1 MVGSGNVENFKV
13 IATLTENLSAVDK
26 PLVAVFINGWI
37 GHGRASKGSL
47 KIYKEKII
55 WVKNSLYK
63 EIVFFLESSLI
74 QNSRLCS

>member
-47 KIYKEKII
+47 KIYNKKKSLFRSKILFI
-55 WVKNSLYK
+55 KILP
-63 EIVFFLESSLI
+63 FFWY
-74 QNSRLCS
+74 RV

>member
-47 KIYKEKII
+47 KIYTKKKFI
-55 WVKNSLYK
+55 
-63 EIVFFLESSLI
+63 
-74 QNSRLCS
+74 

>member
-47 KIYKEKII
+47 KIYKKKK
-55 WVKNSLYK
+55 VYLGQK
-63 EIVFFLESSLI
+63 FFWN
-74 QNSRLCS
+74 QV